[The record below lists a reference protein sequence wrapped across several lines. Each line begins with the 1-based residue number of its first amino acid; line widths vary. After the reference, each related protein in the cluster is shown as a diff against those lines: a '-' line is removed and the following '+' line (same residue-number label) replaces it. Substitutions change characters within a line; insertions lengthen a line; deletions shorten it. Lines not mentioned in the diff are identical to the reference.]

1 MLRGY
6 LQGAAVEYVDFR
18 IAVLM
23 IRVEYKEQQLRSINN
38 EMLFNICCLFFK
50 HYIFQA
56 VSLT

>member
-1 MLRGY
+1 MLCGY
-6 LQGAAVEYVDFR
+6 LQGAAIEYEDFR

-23 IRVEYKEQQLRSINN
+23 IRVEYKEQQLRRINS
-38 EMLFNICCLFFK
+38 EMPFNICCLFFK